1 LKEPNVKEDRNQ
13 RETRGPSDSLF
24 GDFIRLPEPQGA
36 PAPKNRIESVEVDE
50 RIGDLVALLKETVDK
65 MAADRVS
72 RGDLKIISRTVR
84 ELRYAFKV
92 FAPFRRIR
100 KVTVFGSA
108 RTKEHEPAYRQAVKF
123 GQAIAAQKWMVVT
136 GAASGIMEAGHVG
149 AGRENSMGINI
160 MLPFEQGSN
169 PIIAGDKKLVHMK
182 YFFTRKLMFVKE
194 CDALCC
200 MPGGFGTLDE
210 ATEVLTL
217 LQTGKRDMVPI
228 VFLDAPGGSYWRDF
242 AQFVNKQLLDAR
254 MISPEDLSLFKV
266 TEDVDE
272 AVREIVDFFHTYH
285 SMRYVHDRLVMRLQH
300 APSEEQMATINERF
314 ADVLASGKF
323 ELHLEPMEEERDETE
338 LMGLPRLVMHFNR
351 RSLGRLRQLIDWL
364 NANCRGTPAGG

>member
-1 LKEPNVKEDRNQ
+1 MKEDRNQ
-13 RETRGPSDSLF
+13 RDPRGPNDSLF
-24 GDFIRLPEPQGA
+24 GDFIRLPESQGA
-36 PAPKNRIESVEVDE
+36 PAPKNRIEPVEVDE

-123 GQAIAAQKWMVVT
+123 GQAIAAQNWMVVT

-169 PIIAGDKKLVHMK
+169 PIIAGDKKLVARI
-182 YFFTRKLMFVKE
+182 YDGGWSCFQLGEAGGER
-194 CDALCC
+194 ALEQGDSGC
-200 MPGGFGTLDE
+200 
-210 ATEVLTL
+210 A
-217 LQTGKRDMVPI
+217 
-228 VFLDAPGGSYWRDF
+228 
-242 AQFVNKQLLDAR
+242 
-254 MISPEDLSLFKV
+254 SLR
-266 TEDVDE
+266 T
-272 AVREIVDFFHTYH
+272 I
-285 SMRYVHDRLVMRLQH
+285 SMRTFPL
-300 APSEEQMATINERF
+300 
-314 ADVLASGKF
+314 
-323 ELHLEPMEEERDETE
+323 
-338 LMGLPRLVMHFNR
+338 LPNGQPNR
-351 RSLGRLRQLIDWL
+351 
-364 NANCRGTPAGG
+364 